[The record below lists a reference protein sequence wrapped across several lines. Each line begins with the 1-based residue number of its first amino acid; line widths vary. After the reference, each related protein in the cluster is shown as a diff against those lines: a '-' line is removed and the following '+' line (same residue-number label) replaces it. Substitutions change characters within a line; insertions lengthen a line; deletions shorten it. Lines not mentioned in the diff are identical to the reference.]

1 VSEAKR
7 SRTTTVI
14 ALLCAILALALPA
27 TSQDLPAINVAG
39 PPIDDFKTVYYGIRA
54 GVFRKYGLNVTAQPT
69 QSGAA
74 ATAAVVGGSSQ
85 VAFTSFPGV
94 VQAYVRGIQF
104 RIVAPAQWYLTDS
117 VTDALFVR
125 ADSPIR
131 TAKDLE
137 GKIVGVVAINDLF
150 SLTTKAWI
158 DQNGGSS
165 TTAKLIEVP
174 LSAIL
179 PALEEGRI
187 DAGRL
192 GSPFME
198 QALAT
203 GKVRLLGKNLDAIAK
218 RYQASVFVSTADY
231 IAAHPDVMRRFARA
245 MRESIVYTNTHLP
258 ETVDLVASFTGV
270 EAAAVARSVRAVD
283 PEYLDAKNLQPVID
297 FAFKYKLIDHSFN
310 AGEIISDVALK
321 PGER

>member
-1 VSEAKR
+1 MNA
-7 SRTTTVI
+7 SRRAALAALTAFPAAPRI
-14 ALLCAILALALPA
+14 ALAQEPA
-27 TSQDLPAINVAG
+27 QINVAG
-39 PPIDDFKTVYYGIRA
+39 PPIDDYKTVYYGIRS
-54 GVFRKYGLNVTAQPT
+54 GIFRKYGLDVSAQNT

-94 VQAYVRGIQF
+94 VQAYVRGVQF
-104 RIVAPAQWYLTDS
+104 RVIAPAQWYIEDS
-117 VTDALFVR
+117 VTDALFVK
-125 ADSPIR
+125 AGSPLR
-131 TAKDLE
+131 TAADLN

-158 DQNGGSS
+158 DENGGNAS
-165 TTAKLIEVP
+165 TVKFIEVP
-174 LSAIL
+174 LSAVL

-198 QALAT
+198 AAVSA
-203 GKVRLLGKNLDAIAK
+203 GKARLFAKNLSAIGK
-218 RYQASVFVSTADY
+218 RYQASVFVSMADY
-231 IAAHPDVMRRFARA
+231 IASHRDVMRRFARG

-258 ETVDLVASFTGV
+258 ETVDLVASFTGID
-270 EAAAVARSVRAVD
+270 AAAVARSVRAVD
-283 PEYLDAKNLQPVID
+283 PEYLDPRNLQPVID
-297 FAFKYKLIDHSFN
+297 FAYKYKLIDHSFS
-310 AGEIISDVALK
+310 AAELISDAALK

>member
-1 VSEAKR
+1 MRAYR
-7 SRTTTVI
+7 FLTLLL
-14 ALLCAILALALPA
+14 ALLLLGVPA
-27 TSQDLPAINVAG
+27 TTQELPSVIVAG
-39 PPIDDFKTVYYGIRA
+39 PPIDDFKTVYYGIRS
-54 GVFRKYGLNVTAQPT
+54 GLFRKYGLNVSALNT

-74 ATAAVVGGSSQ
+74 ATASVVGGSTQ

-94 VQAYVRGIQF
+94 VQAYVRGVPF
-104 RIVAPAQWYLTDS
+104 RVVAPAQWYISDS
-117 VTDALFVR
+117 VTDALFVK

-131 TAKDLE
+131 TARDLE
-137 GKIVGVVAINDLF
+137 GKTVGVVAISDLF
-150 SLTTKAWI
+150 SLTTRAWI
-158 DQNGGSS
+158 DQNGGNS
-165 TTAKLIEVP
+165 ANVKFIEVP
-174 LSAIL
+174 LSAIT
-179 PALEEGRI
+179 PALEDGRI

-198 QALAT
+198 QAVGA

-231 IAAHPDVMRRFARA
+231 IASHQDVMRRFARA

-297 FAFKYKLIDHSFN
+297 FSYKYKFIDRTFSAADLI
-310 AGEIISDVALK
+310 ATVALK